1 MGTFGNGP
9 SDWNSQILA
18 ASTSHYHEVVE
29 PMLELEIDYTTIPV
43 SRSIRRRSSA
53 DLPALIR
60 LQDARV
66 AAAKPTERRIPSK
79 GALL

>member
-1 MGTFGNGP
+1 LKVKDREN
-9 SDWNSQILA
+9 DLEILA

-60 LQDARV
+60 LQDSRATATMPV
-66 AAAKPTERRIPSK
+66 ERRIPSK
-79 GALL
+79 GILI

>member
-1 MGTFGNGP
+1 
-9 SDWNSQILA
+9 
-18 ASTSHYHEVVE
+18 
-29 PMLELEIDYTTIPV
+29 MLELEIDYTTIPV

-60 LQDARV
+60 LQDSRV
-66 AAAKPTERRIPSK
+66 AAAKPAERRIPSK